1 MSLWM
6 DKVKGLWKDR
16 SLWEDTRGGVLLFYI
31 AKGGGQ
37 RGKVY
42 VRKEL
47 KKGAQKKKKK
57 SMYSTK
63 VLVGTLSGNSAL

>member
-6 DKVKGLWKDR
+6 DKDR
-16 SLWEDTRGGVLLFYI
+16 SLWEDTRGGVPLFYI

-37 RGKVY
+37 RGKVD

-47 KKGAQKKKKK
+47 KREPKKRRKRKHVHHKGFSRDFKW
-57 SMYSTK
+57 
-63 VLVGTLSGNSAL
+63 